1 MQKLESLEIGRCN
14 HASERGKGLGENVRE
29 TPENKIEGLTNGS
42 EETKPQKHVN
52 DPAPEEPSGQ
62 DN

>member
-1 MQKLESLEIGRCN
+1 M
-14 HASERGKGLGENVRE
+14 RE

-42 EETKPQKHVN
+42 QETKPQKHVN